1 MTKQWHTF
9 SISPSPRSLSHLH
22 IICAQMQTLIQDS
35 SEALEHLALLVKR
48 FSTRGTQTALN
59 ALLTITSWHL
69 HQST

>member
-1 MTKQWHTF
+1 
-9 SISPSPRSLSHLH
+9 
-22 IICAQMQTLIQDS
+22 MQTLIQDS